1 MKRCK
6 HKANNNLAQDRR
18 TINRE
23 QTNKVEG
30 RTGVAEC
37 ADKLLPLK
45 SAQNENSVH
54 FYLVY
59 FTLTY

>member
-1 MKRCK
+1 MRK
-6 HKANNNLAQDRR
+6 HKGNNNLAQDRR
-18 TINRE
+18 AIHRE
-23 QTNKVEG
+23 QTYKVRG

-45 SAQNENSVH
+45 SAQKENSVH